1 MSVQEVA
8 IIEIHVAAGDA
19 IAVDDPII
27 TLESDKATMDVPAE
41 LAGTVTAISVA
52 VGDTVSQGDVI
63 LSVEVAE
70 GGRVGRRQQAGGK
83 QNGLPA
89 AQQQARR
96 ADGVPAQAQ
105 AEQG

>member
-1 MSVQEVA
+1 M
-8 IIEIHVAAGDA
+8 AGR
-19 IAVDDPII
+19 
-27 TLESDKATMDVPAE
+27 EQGQQG
-41 LAGTVTAISVA
+41 AGVR
-52 VGDTVSQGDVI
+52 
-63 LSVEVAE
+63 VEVAE

-83 QNGLPA
+83 QDRLPA